1 VSESIHEEDRGPL
14 PMLNANQDLS
24 GDYQADGDR
33 DDQFLRKRADVEDQ
47 PPDQGPKEA
56 PLIGE
61 ADASGEDNE
70 APVGVVQKPPI
81 QRPGGFRPDVT
92 DDADSLRAITKN
104 MGKWDR
110 LAEVGQTLQ
119 GQGNAAR
126 MRGDH
131 RYGAAAAHGLGNFAL
146 SVGTGAGAIAGA
158 PAGMAAMTAVGLG
171 SAFAAPVLMSAKA
184 AIGNTL
190 QIAGQT
196 ADFIADKRRDA
207 LDPKGEARQQVLTD
221 LANRHDFGQDS
232 NSESPELTQD
242 EAAAKTR
249 VAEVDAKGVRFEK
262 DDQAKRVFE
271 GRKRR
276 TGGRLAENAAMSV
289 IKFPWTVG
297 KGLVGLGK
305 KLFTAGSD
313 WWHRK
318 GWWQK
323 RKFKIASRRLAEMER
338 LDAAQKAQLDAA
350 QKAQAAPDNAA
361 PEGIEAGGADAPD
374 NAEQDG
380 IPAGE
385 APAPDNAAPEGI
397 DARVAAAPAAGK
409 PWKKSKLG
417 VDRGIRLAVRA
428 VRAEQ
433 AAEGQGG
440 GIGWKD
446 SRGMGSD
453 DMKKYMALETSV
465 VEGTDKFKRVQ
476 NKASEPGYKSIIE
489 RGQGAMDPLRP
500 RPIFDTTE
508 RFAPNQ
514 ESAVPGAL
522 EGLSTVGKYG
532 KDGLLPVIKLG
543 LPAAIKSANALTTI
557 PELPLL
563 PIALEGLKTAADV
576 GQTAFQAAHQ
586 KDDPLANASR
596 ERQGLTDMRQMF
608 AAQMAM
614 RQAERGEEGGKSDEA
629 VTAERKVR
637 ARRILRAQGR
647 MVLANQKLVKAQA
660 KTGIT
665 SLNEY
670 TGQQSNFIAN
680 GNVEDEG
687 PLLSSRF
694 AKRFGGGGEAP
705 PDQDLSAVDEQLL
718 PQPVGVGRPRL
729 PSTTEIRRLPDDDS
743 SEDSERFPTETEIRR
758 LPDDDSSGGGER
770 SSTEIERVSGD
781 DNSRPLPVAPAPYN
795 PSGLLHSEAPK
806 PIEGDFGE
814 DEYGRTDAELAIGRV
829 QKKLYG

>member
-14 PMLNANQDLS
+14 PMLNAEQDHQ
-24 GDYQADGDR
+24 GDDQADGDLDGQFQR
-33 DDQFLRKRADVEDQ
+33 ESAADGDQAPGQERNL
-47 PPDQGPKEA
+47 P
-56 PLIGE
+56 PLIGGAGANDE
-61 ADASGEDNE
+61 DDQASDG
-70 APVGVVQKPPI
+70 VGQKPPI
-81 QRPGGFRPDVT
+81 QRPAGFREDVT
-92 DDADSLRAITKN
+92 NDVDSLRAITKN

-385 APAPDNAAPEGI
+385 AP
-397 DARVAAAPAAGK
+397 APAAGK